1 MFNIQT
7 PSLSRVLA
15 TDIEGKGI
23 LDLMKRNILRN
34 ENLLKGD
41 INVKPLDFK
50 SELSQREDL
59 KNIEVVL
66 AGDVIYDNDITADF
80 LKFIVNE

>member
-1 MFNIQT
+1 M
-7 PSLSRVLA
+7 A

-23 LDLMKRNILRN
+23 LDLMKKNILRN
-34 ENLLKGD
+34 ESILKGD

-50 SELSQREDL
+50 SDLSQREDL